1 MGQKKAFKDTRFWKI
16 FTSFASGE
24 FLLMLRLDRYILHVI
39 YTFLLFILSIWLGIQ
54 IEKTFI
60 QVEANKDRISELKA
74 ENNKLNFLLEQLN
87 NSNLI
92 EQRLRAGGS
101 ALHYPEKP
109 ATRID

>member
-1 MGQKKAFKDTRFWKI
+1 MAKKKLKDSKFWEI
-16 FTSFASGE
+16 FSSFASGE
-24 FLLMLRLDRYILHVI
+24 ILLTLGLDRYILHVI
-39 YTFLLFILSIWLGIQ
+39 YTFILFMLSIWLGIQ

-92 EQRLRAGGS
+92 EQRLHAGGS